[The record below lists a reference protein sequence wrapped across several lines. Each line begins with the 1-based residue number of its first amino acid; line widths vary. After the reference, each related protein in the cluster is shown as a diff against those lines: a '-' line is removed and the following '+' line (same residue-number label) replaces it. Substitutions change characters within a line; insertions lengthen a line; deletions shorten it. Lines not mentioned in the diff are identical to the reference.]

1 MTALVA
7 DLAVADPWAG
17 VELGFGLGAP
27 VAIGGELTPERL
39 LAGYHRAL
47 FCQSRTDP
55 GEIESNRA
63 LYGPD
68 VRAGDIAVLPGDA
81 DPYSLLWWSPDV
93 RYVMRVDEVHLG
105 RTSRRTL
112 RASSWTTTVD
122 TDFDAV
128 IAGCRGDREP
138 RWITDE
144 LVAALRVLH
153 DRGWVRTVEVW
164 DGGRLVGGLFGCALD
179 GVFVMDSA
187 FHVEPEAAKAAIADL
202 ARRAAPGGTTLM
214 DAQVKTDYTVRMGA
228 HALPRHEYLDS
239 IGPSRAPGVLIEDVY
254 AVCDLVPGSA

>member
-1 MTALVA
+1 MTTLVA
-7 DLAVADPWAG
+7 DRQSTDPWAD

-27 VAIGGELTPERL
+27 VAIGGRLTPERL

-47 FCQSRTDP
+47 FCQSRTDA
-55 GEIESNRA
+55 GEIETNRA

-68 VRAGDIAVLPGDA
+68 VRAGDITVLPGDA
-81 DPYSLLWWSPDV
+81 DPYSLLWWSPEV
-93 RYVMRVDEVHLG
+93 RYVMRVDEVCLG

-112 RASSWTTTVD
+112 RTSTWTTTVD
-122 TDFDAV
+122 ADFDGV

-138 RWITDE
+138 CWITDE
-144 LVAALRVLH
+144 LVAALRVLRN
-153 DRGWVRTVEVW
+153 RGWVRTVEVW
-164 DGGRLVGGLFGCALD
+164 DGDRLVGGLFGCALD

-202 ARRAAPGGTTLM
+202 ARRLAPGGTTLM

-228 HALPRHEYLDS
+228 HAMPRHEYLDC
-239 IGPSRAPGVLIEDVY
+239 IGTSRASGALVGGTH
-254 AVCDLVPGSA
+254 AVRDLVPPAG